1 MLLNI
6 YGVQNFYGNIKV
18 VWYLKKGKKFKILPN
33 FFFLLEGCT
42 FHLALTPQFHFSFF
56 KDVYS
61 ADGIR
66 VVKKECIGH
75 VQK

>member
-1 MLLNI
+1 MLSNI

-33 FFFLLEGCT
+33 FFFARRVHISLGINAT
-42 FHLALTPQFHFSFF
+42 VSFF
-56 KDVYS
+56 MDVYS

>member
-1 MLLNI
+1 MGYRIFMEILRW
-6 YGVQNFYGNIKV
+6 YGILKRAKSSKFYRI
-18 VWYLKKGKKFKILPN
+18 
-33 FFFLLEGCT
+33 FFFARRVHISLGINAT
-42 FHLALTPQFHFSFF
+42 VSFF
-56 KDVYS
+56 MDVYS

>member
-1 MLLNI
+1 MGYRIFMEILRW
-6 YGVQNFYGNIKV
+6 YGILKRAKSSKFYRI
-18 VWYLKKGKKFKILPN
+18 
-33 FFFLLEGCT
+33 FFLLEGCT